1 MGKEGTSGVDEQKMS
16 DGNDCMFKTEEIT
29 LRLLDSVV
37 SVLR

>member
-1 MGKEGTSGVDEQKMS
+1 MGKEDTSGVDEQKMS